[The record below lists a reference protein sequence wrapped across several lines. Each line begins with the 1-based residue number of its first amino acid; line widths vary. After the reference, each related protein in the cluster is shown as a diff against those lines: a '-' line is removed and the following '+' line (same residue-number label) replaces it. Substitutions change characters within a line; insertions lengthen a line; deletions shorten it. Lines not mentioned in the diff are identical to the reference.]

1 MEEKATRGIFPSR
14 RKHLVVR
21 LSRTASDVS
30 SRPGEAL
37 SREDALGERG
47 DGSQNASQSAVSLS
61 TRDNETGRRTLL
73 LLRETLQKLAAT
85 GGCGKTNGKRCV
97 LNGKLILTSLVKQ
110 MIGER
115 SDAVFRKYPPS
126 RFQAEQFGHGPPTAM
141 TVNYFFLCMMYAV
154 PSVSGDLARFMV
166 SLE

>member
-1 MEEKATRGIFPSR
+1 M
-14 RKHLVVR
+14 VVR

-73 LLRETLQKLAAT
+73 LLRETLLKL
-85 GGCGKTNGKRCV
+85 GGYRWMWQNKWETLCFEWKVNTDV
-97 LNGKLILTSLVKQ
+97 T
-110 MIGER
+110 
-115 SDAVFRKYPPS
+115 
-126 RFQAEQFGHGPPTAM
+126 AEADDGRT
-141 TVNYFFLCMMYAV
+141 L
-154 PSVSGDLARFMV
+154 
-166 SLE
+166 